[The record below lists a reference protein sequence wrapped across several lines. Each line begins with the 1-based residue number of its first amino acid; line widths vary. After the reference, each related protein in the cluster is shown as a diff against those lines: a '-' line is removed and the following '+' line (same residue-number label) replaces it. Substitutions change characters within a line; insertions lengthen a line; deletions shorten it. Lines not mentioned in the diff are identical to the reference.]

1 MSKAQTVAIRKLFLW
16 DEVNRLTTDF
26 TSFDKPVKEQR
37 KRFEDFLL
45 DAYIEG
51 FASALYFLDGERNIS
66 HEMAKEAVDKKYD
79 GESIFA
85 KFEDYYEKQDAES
98 INRLV
103 ESEFHRVNEQGAYEA
118 AKTFEGVKKRWSAIL
133 DNKTRMTHE
142 ILNGT
147 AIGIDERF
155 YSISG
160 DSALFPGGFATAEEN
175 ANCRCMVEYFTE

>member
-1 MSKAQTVAIRKLFLW
+1 MSKARTVAVRKLFLW
-16 DEVNRLTTDF
+16 DEVNRLS
-26 TSFDKPVKEQR
+26 TSFNLFDKPVKEQR

-51 FASALYFLDGERNIS
+51 FASALYFLDGERKIS
-66 HEMAKEAVDKKYD
+66 PGNAKDAVDKKYD
-79 GESIFA
+79 GESIFT
-85 KFEDYYEKQDAES
+85 KFEDYYEKEDAES

-118 AKTFEGVKKRWSAIL
+118 AKTFNGVKKRWSAIL

-160 DSALFPGGFATAEEN
+160 DSSLYPGGFATAEEN
-175 ANCRCMVEYFTE
+175 ANCRCIIEYFTE